1 MMEEAS
7 RRLPKLSGWAA
18 DAIVWLAKDAASE
31 SVKLEACRTLLAD
44 MTHSLGPRLEITS
57 EEERG
62 LFKNS
67 DNE

>member
-1 MMEEAS
+1 MMDEAS
-7 RRLPKLSGWAA
+7 RRLAKHSAWAA
-18 DAIVWLAKDAASE
+18 YAIVCLAKDAASD
-31 SVKLEACRTLLAD
+31 SIKLEACRTLLAD
-44 MTHSLGPRLEITS
+44 ITHILGPRLEITS